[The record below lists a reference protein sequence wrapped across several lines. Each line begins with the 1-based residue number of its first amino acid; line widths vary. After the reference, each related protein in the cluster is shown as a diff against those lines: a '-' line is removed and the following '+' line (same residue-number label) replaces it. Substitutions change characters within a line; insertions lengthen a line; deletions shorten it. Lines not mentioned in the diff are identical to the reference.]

1 MEKQF
6 FSYENIVRVL
16 WMDPE
21 NVAGSLMV
29 DVDIVGEKI
38 LCFFDGDR
46 AFDADLITGYLNIF
60 KESSVGFRLL
70 SDTPDDRRLCER
82 ALAVLTLNASLHP
95 KISALL
101 STTF

>member
-21 NVAGSLMV
+21 KVAGSLMV
-29 DVDIVGEKI
+29 DVDIVGQGI
-38 LCFFDGDR
+38 ICIFDGDR
-46 AFDADLITGYLNIF
+46 EFDADLITGYLNIF
-60 KESSVGFRLL
+60 KESTVGFRLL
-70 SDTPDDRRLCER
+70 TDTPDDKRLCER

-101 STTF
+101 SSAF